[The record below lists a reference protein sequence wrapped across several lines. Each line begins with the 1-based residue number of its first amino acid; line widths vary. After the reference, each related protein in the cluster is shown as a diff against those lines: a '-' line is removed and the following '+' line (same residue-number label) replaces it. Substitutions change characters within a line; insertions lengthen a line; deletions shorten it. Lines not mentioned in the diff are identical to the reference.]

1 MWNKNN
7 DGHWFDEYDQAKY
20 IYGRRF
26 ALICGTVVTLI
37 LLIGNLL
44 KGNDWQKTLTAAI
57 LGILLTAG
65 LWLFFCLPLIGLW
78 VIGTLAKLIKK
89 IFGIKEEQR

>member
-7 DGHWFDEYDQAKY
+7 DGHWFDEYDQTKY

-26 ALICGTVVTLI
+26 ALFFGLVTTLI
-37 LLIGNLL
+37 LVISNLA

-57 LGILLTAG
+57 VGVLITVG
-65 LWLFFCLPLIGLW
+65 LWSFFSLQLIGLW
-78 VIGTLAKLIKK
+78 IIGTLAKLIKK
-89 IFGIKEEQR
+89 LFGIKEE